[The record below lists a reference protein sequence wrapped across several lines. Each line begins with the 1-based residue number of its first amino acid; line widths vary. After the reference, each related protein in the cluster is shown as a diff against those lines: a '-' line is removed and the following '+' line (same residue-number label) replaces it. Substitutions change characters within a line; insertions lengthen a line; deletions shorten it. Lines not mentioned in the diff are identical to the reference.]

1 MLTQQLTLDSIE
13 ALLPEGYT
21 ARGATMNDLEATVA
35 MFNAYSRAL
44 YGKDEITAK
53 EYRLEWEAPNLDL
66 VNDVRLI
73 ISPDRQIVGCM
84 EFWDLSEP
92 HVRYNTWGRVHP
104 DHVDRGIGTYLV
116 HWAEE
121 RAQQSLPRAA
131 EGARV
136 SMSNWVND
144 LDLRVGP
151 LFENCGWNLIRKSY
165 RMEIDLT
172 TPPVEPIW
180 PDGITLRTFVP
191 EQDERATVEADRD
204 SFRDHWGY
212 VERPFEDELKM
223 FKHFMNSAD
232 FDPTLWL
239 LAMDGDRVAGICLN
253 QPHAHDDPDMG
264 WVSSL
269 GVRREYR
276 RRGLGQ
282 AFLQY
287 SFADFYRR
295 GKRKVGL
302 GVDADSLTG
311 ALRLYERAGMHVA
324 RVNSIFE
331 KELRSGVELSTQSL
345 DK

>member
-1 MLTQQLTLDSIE
+1 L
-13 ALLPEGYT
+13 A
-21 ARGATMNDLEATVA
+21 DLEPAVA

-44 YGKDEITAK
+44 YGKNEIDAQ
-53 EYRLEWEAPNLDL
+53 EYRLEWETPNLEL
-66 VNDVRLI
+66 SNDVRLVLA
-73 ISPDRQIVGCM
+73 PDGQIVGCM

-104 DHVDRGIGTYLV
+104 AHADRGIGSYLV
-116 HWAEE
+116 CWAEE

-131 EGARV
+131 KDTRV
-136 SMSNWVND
+136 TMLNWAND
-144 LDLRVGP
+144 LDRRVQP
-151 LFENCGWNLIRKSY
+151 LFENFGWNLIRKSY
-165 RMEIDLT
+165 RMEIELT
-172 TPPVEPIW
+172 EQPAEPIW
-180 PDGITLRTFVP
+180 PDGIRLRTFVP
-191 EQDERATVEADRD
+191 GQDERATVEADRA

-212 VERPFEDELKM
+212 VERPFEDELKQ
-223 FKHFMNSAD
+223 FKHFMQSPE

-253 QPHAHDDPDMG
+253 QPHAHDDVDMG

-276 RRGLGQ
+276 RHGLGH

-302 GVDADSLTG
+302 GVDANSLTG

-324 RVNSIFE
+324 RVNSTFE
-331 KELRSGVELSTQSL
+331 KELRSGKDLSTQSL
-345 DK
+345 G